1 MAPEGG
7 GRSSDATLAWT
18 PRVAAIALG
27 YDASM
32 LNQMPAATRALLL
45 LNIVVFVAQALAG
58 PLLVRPFALWPP
70 ASPEYPAAPTFEVW
84 QLLSYGF
91 LHGSFSHLFF
101 NMFALWMFGGEIE
114 RLLGTRRYVTY
125 YLVCVIGAAIAQL
138 IVVSRM
144 NLPPVPTVGASG
156 GVFGLLLA
164 FGMAFPKRR
173 IMLIFPP
180 IPMPA
185 WLFVTLYGALE
196 LYLGVTGSGQGV
208 AHFAHLGGM
217 AAGYALL
224 VYWRGQSRP
233 THRGGA

>member
-1 MAPEGG
+1 MQWR
-7 GRSSDATLAWT
+7 RSLLSDATLARFV
-18 PRVAAIALG
+18 RVPAGAFG
-27 YDASM
+27 YDDDM
-32 LNQMPAATRALLL
+32 LSSIPAATRALLL
-45 LNIVVFVAQALAG
+45 LNVVIFGVQALTG
-58 PLLVRPFALWPP
+58 SLLVEPFALWPP
-70 ASPEYPAAPTFEVW
+70 ASPQYPGAPSFEVW
-84 QLLSYGF
+84 QLLTYGF
-91 LHGSFSHLFF
+91 LHGSLGHLFF

-125 YLVCVIGAAIAQL
+125 YLACVVGAAVAQL
-138 IVVSRM
+138 VVVGNMDR
-144 NLPPVPTVGASG
+144 PPVPTVGASG

-164 FGMAFPKRR
+164 FGMAFPQRR

-185 WLFVTLYGALE
+185 WLFVTLYGAFE

-224 VYWRGQSRP
+224 VYWRGQASRP
-233 THRGGA
+233 TPRGGP